1 MGGTG
6 TGAWKQ
12 VLLLIAGMIVLAGC
26 SSIVIDRS
34 VPEKEVRP
42 LVHPTIGFDEM
53 VRGEFQA
60 AIQKNLDLLK
70 ESRENTTLAEIY
82 FNLGLLHAHPGNPGR
97 NLEKAKRYFQLVI
110 TESPD
115 NPLAGEARIWV
126 GILKLIEE
134 TKQVDIDIEK
144 KKELLK

>member
-1 MGGTG
+1 M
-6 TGAWKQ
+6 
-12 VLLLIAGMIVLAGC
+12 
-26 SSIVIDRS
+26 
-34 VPEKEVRP
+34 
-42 LVHPTIGFDEM
+42 VHPTIGFEEM
-53 VRGEFQA
+53 VRGEFRS
-60 AIQKNLDLLK
+60 AIQKNLDLL
-70 ESRENTTLAEIY
+70 REGTQETRWAEIY
-82 FNLGLLHAHPGNPGR
+82 FNLGLLHAHPENPGR

-110 TESPD
+110 TEDPG